1 MVGGLSQVAGNGTEG
16 GIGRASWLLFLE
28 VNGLDGRRRV
38 ENSQFGL
45 CIACKQ
51 LEFQGLLVIF
61 VLDRERERIP
71 LYLRVEDGLGHVI
84 GGLGRLLLDKFPI
97 AVDVDLTGEHGAGDI
112 VGGGF
117 ELDGADD
124 LVFELGLPQAGKTFL
139 RPGILGSGD
148 SRAVTASRKTK
159 SGSLRMASAVQ
170 VECQLGRRESITLS
184 ADRLWRYRDRCEVN
198 VTKKPPG
205 LLVRGG

>member
-1 MVGGLSQVAGNGTEG
+1 VVGGLSQAPGNGTEG

-38 ENSQFGL
+38 EDSQFGL
-45 CIACKQ
+45 CVACKLQ

-71 LYLRVEDGLGHVI
+71 LYLRVEDGLGLVI
-84 GGLGRLLLDKFPI
+84 GALGRLLLDKFPI

-139 RPGILGSGD
+139 RPGILGSAD
-148 SRAVTASRKTK
+148 SRADNRKQENEEREFAHGVGSAGGVPARASKAIAAFR
-159 SGSLRMASAVQ
+159 RAVVAIPGQ
-170 VECQLGRRESITLS
+170 V
-184 ADRLWRYRDRCEVN
+184 
-198 VTKKPPG
+198 
-205 LLVRGG
+205 